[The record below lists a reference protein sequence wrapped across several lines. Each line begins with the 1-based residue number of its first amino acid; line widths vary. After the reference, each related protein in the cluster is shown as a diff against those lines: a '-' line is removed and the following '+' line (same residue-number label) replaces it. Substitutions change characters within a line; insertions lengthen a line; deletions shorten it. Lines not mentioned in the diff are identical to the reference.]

1 MAPVQRTGTV
11 QDSLASYLQSIARYP
26 LLGADQEILLAKQ
39 VRDLAEL
46 RRLKPHQLTPQ
57 LRRRLV
63 PWLLLPQPRLPISPK
78 YPIWTSTWTCPRA

>member
-11 QDSLASYLQSIARYP
+11 QDSLASYLQSISCYP

-46 RRLKPHQLTPQ
+46 RRLKPISS
-57 LRRRLV
+57 RRPCDGAWWRGNG
-63 PWLLLPQPRLPISPK
+63 PAPGW
-78 YPIWTSTWTCPRA
+78 